1 MILKKTSL
9 NKINTKFI
17 FEKEI
22 FVDRFLYQNWE
33 KFKQFREKID
43 SMTWNKA
50 KLESNLSNYEIK
62 GIKLDEFFTYTKKI
76 LLEQM
81 NNSVAL
87 KDEEMIPDESD
98 MYEVITPDSI
108 GLMGYQTKDI
118 NKTIGLLSDFE
129 EILREN
135 LDKQNYFIMNLK

>member
-1 MILKKTSL
+1 
-9 NKINTKFI
+9 
-17 FEKEI
+17 
-22 FVDRFLYQNWE
+22 
-33 KFKQFREKID
+33 
-43 SMTWNKA
+43 MTWNKA